1 MRIRRA
7 ASRLLGVAPSAASS
21 SQPPRPNLP
30 PLRPADG
37 GGPPPCVTNMA
48 VADLMDQ
55 LGIQDPEDDKHFKE
69 TYFWDGL
76 PSLPKHH
83 PWGSRY
89 HFPAT
94 TCADSI
100 EEKEEMAVDMLD
112 DIILEPRIVEKN
124 SEKNKSTTTKGEEE
138 KNKSKQ
144 ETKGKGKVEAD
155 ESDAARGGWPC
166 KQNER
171 RFCGRTASQPNSY
184 CLHHSHQKP
193 RAILKPAH
201 SKRITAHRD
210 LGLGFYYYDG
220 FGPSGNTKRQRGSS
234 SLPEPIEQ
242 KEEVSPEHHV
252 DFSAGLVGVA
262 DEENQVASESEY
274 IDKARSD
281 DCTDVTI
288 ASYDDG
294 SNDEDSPDYNGENIK
309 VSKNTS
315 KKRGKKP
322 LKARSLKSL
331 M

>member
-7 ASRLLGVAPSAASS
+7 ASLLLGVAPSASSS

-30 PLRPADG
+30 PLPPADA

-55 LGIQDPEDDKHFKE
+55 LGIQDPEDDKQFKE

-112 DIILEPRIVEKN
+112 DIILEPRVVEKN

-144 ETKGKGKVEAD
+144 MRVMLPEED
-155 ESDAARGGWPC
+155 IWPC

-171 RFCGRTASQPNSY
+171 RFYGRPTSQPNSY
-184 CLHHSHQKP
+184 CLQHSHRKP
-193 RAILKPAH
+193 LAISKPPH

-220 FGPSGNTKRQRGSS
+220 FSP

-262 DEENQVASESEY
+262 DEENQFVSESEY

-281 DCTDVTI
+281 IYTDVMI
-288 ASYDDG
+288 AGYDDD
-294 SNDEDSPDYNGENIK
+294 SSDEDSPDYNGENIK
-309 VSKNTS
+309 VSKNPL